1 MLTFILIGSIV
12 LSGNPGD
19 MKKRRESRIEN
30 RGSLG
35 GMSLSPSVAMWRLE
49 TMEENSDRVQVSISS
64 PEEARKVADAFRKSL
79 DAFRESIEV
88 FKVTALEERLKVLK
102 SESQGLY
109 DDALEVR
116 RRAAASIKK
125 FMVEVRQF
133 VDSEGST
140 VYTSST
146 VIK

>member
-12 LSGNPGD
+12 LSGGPGD
-19 MKKRRESRIEN
+19 MEN
-30 RGSLG
+30 RGALG
-35 GMSLSPSVAMWRLE
+35 GMALSPSVASMRLDAL
-49 TMEENSDRVQVSISS
+49 EENSDRIQQDVSS
-64 PEEARKVADAFRKSL
+64 PENARKAANAFRKSL
-79 DAFRESIEV
+79 DAYRQAIEIFQV
-88 FKVTALEERLKVLK
+88 VALEERLKVMQ

-125 FMVEVRQF
+125 FMSEVRQF

-146 VIK
+146 VIGPE